1 MSHYLRRLRLGQ
13 AHLSSEFEF
22 LRRAVFSNAMPLPT
36 RTGKSAPLMIWLAA
50 AAIIAVGAVRYFEQP
65 SFWLD
70 EAFVALSLRSP
81 SIQTIFGP
89 LEAGQLFP
97 RVYLAIIALLRE
109 ALGYRIW
116 VLRLL
121 PSTCFAIA
129 TLLWARLLVKRCGRS
144 LPSALFAG
152 ALLLGSG
159 FWLDQAIQLKQ
170 YTLDVLLALV
180 PFLLGDDFF
189 NHTLIEG
196 KRRWRLAFIALP
208 CLISYTYP
216 LALGS
221 RVLGW
226 SLRTR
231 QWQISKSAALMLI
244 ASLGVAFLALW
255 FTDYRFNLLI
265 RGSYSD
271 YWSDCILGSSR
282 NPANALRLLAKFFW
296 GWHGRQPLVTAG
308 VVPLQILGVYSVLK
322 RLRTKDHAD
331 ENDHWGSRSFGSI
344 LLLGGIVIA
353 SAIGAYPICAG
364 RLTLFAQVHTQILAV
379 EGALFALSWNKR
391 KVAAFALCLFAGV
404 VLFHSGRAYYRV
416 AVSEPAENLRPLL
429 PAINTEIANT
439 IWVHP
444 CSAAQ
449 VRSLPDPLPG
459 EVVFGSDKLQPAGK
473 TWVLWSHLGN
483 ENCVKSLEAVR
494 LKARS
499 WQMVSEGPGRG
510 LALAEF

>member
-1 MSHYLRRLRLGQ
+1 
-13 AHLSSEFEF
+13 
-22 LRRAVFSNAMPLPT
+22 MPE
-36 RTGKSAPLMIWLAA
+36 RTGKIAPSIIWLAA
-50 AAIIAVGAVRYFEQP
+50 AAIILVGIVRYFDQP

-70 EAFVALSLRSP
+70 EAFIALSLRSP

-97 RVYLAIIALLRE
+97 RLYLAIIAVLRE

-121 PSTCFAIA
+121 PSLSFAIA
-129 TLLWARLLVKRCGRS
+129 TLMWARLLAKRCGRS
-144 LPSALFAG
+144 LPSELIAG
-152 ALLLGSG
+152 ALLLGST

-180 PFLLGDDFF
+180 PFLFGDDFYDQS
-189 NHTLIEG
+189 LVEG
-196 KRRWRLAFIALP
+196 KRRWRLALIAAP

-216 LALGS
+216 LALGA

-226 SLRTR
+226 YV
-231 QWQISKSAALMLI
+231 SKRRIKNSAALMLI
-244 ASLGVAFLALW
+244 VSVGVAVLAVW

-265 RGSYSD
+265 RDSYSD
-271 YWSDCILGSSR
+271 YWSECILGSSH
-282 NPANALRLLAKFFW
+282 NPASALRLVAKFVW

-308 VVPLQILGVYSVLK
+308 VVPLQILGVYSVVK
-322 RLRTKDHAD
+322 RLRNKFQSD
-331 ENDHWGSRSFGSI
+331 ENDQWGSRSFGSI
-344 LLLGGIVIA
+344 LLLGGVVLA
-353 SAIGAYPICAG
+353 SALGAYPICAG
-364 RLTLFAQVHTQILAV
+364 RLTLFTQVHAQILAV

-391 KVAAFALCLFAGV
+391 KAATIALCLFAGV
-404 VLFHSGRAYYRV
+404 VLFHSGRAYFRV
-416 AVSEPAENLRPLL
+416 AVSEPAENLFPLL
-429 PAINTEIANT
+429 PAINTEITNT
-439 IWVHP
+439 TWVHP
-444 CSAAQ
+444 CSASQ
-449 VRSLPDPLPG
+449 VKSLPDPLPG

-483 ENCVKSLEAVR
+483 EHCVKSLEEVR

-499 WQMVSEGPGRG
+499 WQVVSEGPGRG

>member
-1 MSHYLRRLRLGQ
+1 
-13 AHLSSEFEF
+13 
-22 LRRAVFSNAMPLPT
+22 MPE
-36 RTGKSAPLMIWLAA
+36 RTGKIAPSIIWLAA
-50 AAIIAVGAVRYFEQP
+50 AAVILVGAVRYFEQP

-70 EAFVALSLRSP
+70 EAFIALSLRSP

-97 RVYLAIIALLRE
+97 RVYLAIIAVLRE

-121 PSTCFAIA
+121 PSLGFAIS
-129 TLLWARLLVKRCGRS
+129 TVLWARLLAKRCDRS
-144 LPSALFAG
+144 LPSALIAA
-152 ALLLGSG
+152 ALLLGST

-180 PFLLGDDFF
+180 PFLLGDDFYDQS
-189 NHTLIEG
+189 LVEG
-196 KRRWRLAFIALP
+196 KRRWRLALIALP

-216 LALGS
+216 LALGA
-221 RVLGW
+221 RMLGW
-226 SLRTR
+226 YV
-231 QWQISKSAALMLI
+231 SKRRIKNSAALMLI
-244 ASLGVAFLALW
+244 ASVGLALLAVW

-265 RGSYSD
+265 RDSYSA
-271 YWSDCILGSSR
+271 YWSECILGSSH
-282 NPANALRLLAKFFW
+282 NPAGALRLLAKFLW

-322 RLRTKDHAD
+322 RLRATHSD
-331 ENDHWGSRSFGSI
+331 ENDRWGSRSFGSI
-344 LLLGGIVIA
+344 LLLGGVVLA
-353 SAIGAYPICAG
+353 SALGAYPICAG
-364 RLTLFAQVHTQILAV
+364 RLTLFTQVHTQILAV

-391 KVAAFALCLFAGV
+391 KAAAIALYLFAGV

-416 AVSEPAENLRPLL
+416 AVSEPAENLFPLV
-429 PAINTEIANT
+429 PAINTEITNT

-444 CSAAQ
+444 CSASQ
-449 VRSLPDPLPG
+449 VKSLPDPLPG
-459 EVVFGSDKLQPAGK
+459 DVVFGSDKLQPAGK

-483 ENCVKSLEAVR
+483 EHCVKSLEEVR

-499 WQMVSEGPGRG
+499 WQVISEGPGRG